1 MKKLSLQ
8 WRITLMTALLICSTC
23 MAMNWLIGC
32 SGRHYMDSIGANLST
47 AIDPSEGAVE
57 YFDPSREGLDPNL
70 TIVIYGAQNSFT
82 ATNWYITAAVTLLG
96 GILAYFV
103 SGRALRP
110 LRTFVAQV
118 EKVQPDN
125 LADMKITEE
134 VLPEFRQF
142 SDSFNQM
149 LERLDEGFTAQRQ
162 FTGNAAHELRTPLAL
177 MQAQVELFSAEHPD
191 VLPETADFLRLLR
204 EQTERMTQMTRTLL
218 EMCGLQAVPCTDHIE
233 LGPMIDEI
241 FADLAPLAE
250 KNNITLEREGDGV
263 MTGSDTL
270 IYRLLFNLTENAIKY
285 NRPGGSVRLSVTP
298 EPEKLLIRVSD
309 TGRGIPEHFQRSV
322 FQPFFRVDKSRS
334 REYGGVGL
342 GLSLVWEIVKLH
354 GGTVCVENS
363 SEAGTTVAVS
373 LPLR

>member
-23 MAMNWLIGC
+23 MAMNWLLGC

-250 KNNITLEREGDGV
+250 KNNITLERDGDGV

-298 EPEKLLIRVSD
+298 EPEKLLIRVAD
-309 TGRGIPEHFQRSV
+309 TGPGIPERFQRSI

>member
-118 EKVQPDN
+118 EKVQPNN

-233 LGPMIDEI
+233 FGPMIDEI

-298 EPEKLLIRVSD
+298 EPEQLLIRVSA
-309 TGRGIPEHFQRSV
+309 TGPGIPERFQRSV

>member
-118 EKVQPDN
+118 EKVQPNN

-250 KNNITLEREGDGV
+250 KNNITLEREGDGA

-298 EPEKLLIRVSD
+298 EPEKLLIRVAD

>member
-70 TIVIYGAQNSFT
+70 TIVIYGAQTSFT
-82 ATNWYITAAVTLLG
+82 ATNWYITAVVTLLG

-233 LGPMIDEI
+233 IGPMIDEI

-250 KNNITLEREGDGV
+250 KNNITLEREGDGA

-298 EPEKLLIRVSD
+298 EPEKLLIRVAD